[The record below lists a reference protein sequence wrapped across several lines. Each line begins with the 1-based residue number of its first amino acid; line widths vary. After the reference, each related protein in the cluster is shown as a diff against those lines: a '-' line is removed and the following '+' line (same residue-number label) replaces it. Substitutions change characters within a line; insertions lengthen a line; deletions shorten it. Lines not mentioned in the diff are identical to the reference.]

1 MTIDEMYY
9 TLTEI
14 EGINEEV
21 VDTITGIYGYNE
33 EVLTDVLYYYTG
45 YRDFGDYISALG

>member
-1 MTIDEMYY
+1 MSLEEMYY
-9 TLTEI
+9 TLTEV

-33 EVLTDVLYYYTG
+33 QVLHDILFYYTG
-45 YRDFGDYISALG
+45 YRSFETYIANLG